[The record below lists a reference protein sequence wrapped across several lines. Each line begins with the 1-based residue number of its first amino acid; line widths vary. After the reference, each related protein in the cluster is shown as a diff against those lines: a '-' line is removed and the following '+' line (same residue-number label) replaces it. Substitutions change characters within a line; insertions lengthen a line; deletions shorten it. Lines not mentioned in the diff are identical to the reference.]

1 MITRWFRGIETQ
13 NTFTIE
19 LLNIFKEIKSLNLD
33 GVLVSGDDNV
43 ATMVVDYYSKLF
55 TTSDPCNIGC
65 VVHKVG
71 CIR

>member
-1 MITRWFRGIETQ
+1 MITRWFQGIETQ
-13 NTFTIE
+13 NTFTIG

>member
-13 NTFTIE
+13 NTFTIR
-19 LLNIFKEIKSLNLD
+19 LLNIFEEIKSLNLD
-33 GVLVSGDDNV
+33 GVLVLGDDNV

>member
-13 NTFTIE
+13 NTFIIG

>member
-1 MITRWFRGIETQ
+1 MITRWFQGIETQ
-13 NTFTIE
+13 NTFTIG

-43 ATMVVDYYSKLF
+43 ATMVIDYYSKLF

>member
-1 MITRWFRGIETQ
+1 MITRWFQGIETQ
-13 NTFTIE
+13 NTFTIG

-33 GVLVSGDDNV
+33 GVLVSGDDSV

>member
-1 MITRWFRGIETQ
+1 MITRWFQGIETQ
-13 NTFTIE
+13 NTFTIG

-33 GVLVSGDDNV
+33 EVLVLGDDNV
-43 ATMVVDYYSKLF
+43 ATMVIDYYSKLF

>member
-1 MITRWFRGIETQ
+1 MITRWFRGIKTQ
-13 NTFTIE
+13 NTFTIG

>member
-1 MITRWFRGIETQ
+1 MITRWFQGIETQ
-13 NTFTIE
+13 NTFTIG

-43 ATMVVDYYSKLF
+43 VAMVVDYYSKLF

>member
-13 NTFTIE
+13 NTFTIG

-33 GVLVSGDDNV
+33 GVLVSIDDNV

>member
-1 MITRWFRGIETQ
+1 MVSGDRNSKYFHNRASQ
-13 NTFTIE
+13 HFQR
-19 LLNIFKEIKSLNLD
+19 IKSLNLD
-33 GVLVSGDDNV
+33 GVLVSGDDSV